1 MSLTQTSRLVTGDKG
16 FVGQLCMRAWPTA
29 VGLTDLAGGE
39 IDIRDK
45 AALKRALADT
55 SLSEVVHLAG
65 ISFVPESVADP
76 LATYQVNF
84 LGTLNL
90 FEALREAGFQ
100 GRFIFVSSGDA
111 YGLVQEARLPVD
123 EKTPLLPRNPYA
135 VSKAAAEA
143 LCHHW
148 SQTGGFEVMVARPF
162 NHIGAGQS
170 PRFALSDFARQIAV
184 MRNGSIEKKLS
195 VGNLDVTRD
204 FLDAR
209 DVVRAYDLLFRHGEN
224 AQIYNICS
232 SCEYLLSD
240 LVRRLIKI
248 SGLDVSLDVDP
259 SRWRPAEQLRMVG
272 SNAKL
277 IAATSWSPMFDLDEA
292 LLQTYRYWENE
303 LDA

>member
-1 MSLTQTSRLVTGDKG
+1 MSLTQTIRLVTGDKG
-16 FVGQLCMRAWPTA
+16 FVGQLCMRAWPMA

-45 AALKRALADT
+45 AALKRALAGT

-65 ISFVPESVADP
+65 ISFVPESVAGP

-90 FEALREAGFQ
+90 LEALREAGFQ

-123 EKTPLLPRNPYA
+123 EKTPLSPRNPYA

-143 LCHHW
+143 LCHQW

-170 PRFALSDFARQIAV
+170 PRFALSDFARQIAL
-184 MRNGSIEKKLS
+184 MRNGGTEKKLS
-195 VGNLDVTRD
+195 VGNLNVTRD

-209 DVVRAYDLLFRHGEN
+209 DVVRAYDLLFRYGEN

-248 SGLDVSLDVDP
+248 SSLDVSLEVDP

-277 IAATSWSPMFDLDEA
+277 KAATSWSPLFGLDEA